1 MTKEAAIRSIRR
13 RVALTKAAGEAG
25 DMLNSYLAAQP
36 KRGILRA
43 GAEGSVNTLIRKSQ
57 PPVTA
62 RAAAASA
69 TPVARP
75 KPAAPP
81 QAYSGPP
88 FWAPAA
94 TAAARGVGRA
104 VELGA
109 SWPDHVKAWW
119 NKTTRR

>member
-13 RVALTKAAGEAG
+13 RVALTKTAGEVG

-57 PPVTA
+57 PPATA
-62 RAAAASA
+62 RAAA
-69 TPVARP
+69 TPAARP
-75 KPAAPP
+75 KPAAPS

-94 TAAARGVGRA
+94 DAAARGIGRA
-104 VELGA
+104 VEWGA
-109 SWPDHVKAWW
+109 YWPDHLKAWW
-119 NKTTRR
+119 HKTFGR

>member
-13 RVALTKAAGEAG
+13 RVVLTKAAGEVG

-62 RAAAASA
+62 RAAVTPA

-75 KPAAPP
+75 KPAASAP
-81 QAYSGPP
+81 AYRPP

>member
-1 MTKEAAIRSIRR
+1 MTKEAAIRSVRR
-13 RVALTKAAGEAG
+13 RVALTKAAGEVG
-25 DMLNSYLAAQP
+25 DMLNSYLATQP
-36 KRGILRA
+36 KGILRA
-43 GAEGSVNTLIRKSQ
+43 GAEGSVNDLIRKSR
-57 PPVTA
+57 PPATA
-62 RAAAASA
+62 GAAAAPA
-69 TPVARP
+69 APVARP
-75 KPAAPP
+75 KPAAPS

-94 TAAARGVGRA
+94 TAVARGVGRA

>member
-13 RVALTKAAGEAG
+13 RVALTKAAGEVG

-62 RAAAASA
+62 GAAVTSA

-75 KPAAPP
+75 RPAAS
-81 QAYSGPP
+81 ASTYRPP

-104 VELGA
+104 AELGA